1 DQQGYLALC
10 ELLSKAWL
18 ENQYRGRAEIR
29 REWLQD
35 KTGLIVLSG
44 GRAGDVGQLLESG
57 NTEEAA
63 VVAASWAKAF
73 PNSYFIELQRS
84 VLDGDEAYVQEAM
97 CLAARVDVPV
107 VATHTFQ
114 FLKADDFRT
123 HEARVCIAQGEQLD

>member
-1 DQQGYLALC
+1 NLFGFIKFYKAARNAGVKPIAGSDVWLQNDQDREKPFRLLLLASDQQGYLALC

-63 VVAASWAKAF
+63 VVAASWAKA
-73 PNSYFIELQRS
+73 
-84 VLDGDEAYVQEAM
+84 
-97 CLAARVDVPV
+97 
-107 VATHTFQ
+107 
-114 FLKADDFRT
+114 
-123 HEARVCIAQGEQLD
+123 